1 MKHAIRRWSCFTVLC
16 FLLVSSCATTT
27 LTAVWKDPGVHGTI
41 RKVVVVGTF
50 RTSAIRNIFEDD
62 FVKQLRAKGVDA
74 VASYTLIPLDELPDR
89 DLVMSKAKEAGA
101 DAILVTRLMGK
112 RTVSTYVPGQ
122 PYVVPDY
129 YYRWGPYYQYV
140 YTPGYMAEEEY
151 AYAET
156 NIYNTSNNMLIWS
169 ARSET
174 QLAGR
179 RESTIESFVRTIV
192 DRLSADKL
200 IG

>member
-50 RTSAIRNIFEDD
+50 RTSA
-62 FVKQLRAKGVDA
+62 
-74 VASYTLIPLDELPDR
+74 TR